1 MKRVLVLILV
11 LAFAFALFAG
21 CGGNTTGTTA
31 GTTEQQSG
39 GSTAGTTEQQS
50 GGSTAGTTEQQ
61 SGGSTAGTTEQQSG
75 GAETTEPAGGETAEE
90 LPFAAGKYKA
100 DANGLA
106 LEKYDYP
113 LPLTTSDEVISI
125 WTSCYTPE
133 YLEEEGYDSMPFA
146 QEVFNRTG
154 VHTEHVMAPSTS
166 RAENFSVL
174 LASDDLM
181 DIMTQPQS
189 FYGGPIEK
197 AIEEEGY
204 FVNLY
209 DYRMYMPNY
218 VYEVTKDP
226 EDRNTIHKAF
236 LRDDLWAVMY
246 ELRAVKELSS
256 GAFARGDWLYKMGK
270 TNKDIKTFDDY
281 HDMFTF
287 FKTMDTCEYPATLL
301 KTLELAGA
309 YEWVGYD
316 TYCCCS
322 VTSTQVVKDG
332 KVYLSNLQENDK
344 ELMQLLVDWYK
355 EGLLDPNWTSY
366 ANIPDIGDRITTGK
380 LGYIAGT
387 RATTMKSNDSAIPED
402 APVGW
407 VAMTKP
413 QRYEGQTLHL
423 GFQTDRIYWGSAGIS
438 AKCENIPLAVTWLD
452 WRYSEEGSFLYGYGV
467 EGVSWEYDDAGNV
480 VITDFITSHPGGW
493 TMIMLTYA
501 LNSICEPG
509 LYINYAWNAPGNEVA
524 FQYTQDWEDV
534 PHDDLYVYPSGI
546 SYNDE
551 QNEKIASISADLSTY
566 LEENYLSFVDGSKP
580 MSDWDEYVEGAKAV
594 GSEELAA
601 VYQEA
606 YDAFMNS

>member
-1 MKRVLVLILV
+1 MADGR
-11 LAFAFALFAG
+11 FAD
-21 CGGNTTGTTA
+21 
-31 GTTEQQSG
+31 
-39 GSTAGTTEQQS
+39 
-50 GGSTAGTTEQQ
+50 
-61 SGGSTAGTTEQQSG
+61 
-75 GAETTEPAGGETAEE
+75 
-90 LPFAAGKYKA
+90 GKYKA

-113 LPLTTSDEVISI
+113 LPLTTDDTVISI

-133 YLEEEGYDSMPFA
+133 YLDENGYDAMPFA

-174 LASDDLM
+174 LAADDLM
-181 DIMTQPQS
+181 DIMSQPGS
-189 FYGGPIEK
+189 FYGAPLEK

-226 EDRNTIHKAF
+226 EDRNTIHKCF
-236 LRDDLWAVMY
+236 LRDDLWTVMY
-246 ELRAVKELSS
+246 ELRAVRELSS

-281 HDMFTF
+281 HDMFAF

-316 TYCCCS
+316 TYACCS
-322 VTSTQVVKDG
+322 VTSTQTVKDG

-344 ELMQLLVDWYK
+344 ELMQLIVDWYA

-366 ANIPDIGDRITTGK
+366 ANIPDIGDRIKTGK
-380 LGYIAGT
+380 MGYIAGT
-387 RATTMKSNDSAIPED
+387 RATTMKANDEAIPED

-423 GFQTDRIYWGSAGIS
+423 GFQTDRVYWGSAGIS
-438 AKCENIPLAVTWLD
+438 AKCEDIPLAITWLD

-467 EGVSWEYDDAGNV
+467 EGVSWEYDDQGKV

-509 LYINYAWNAPGNEVA
+509 LYINYAWNAPGNEVS

-551 QNEKIASISADLSTY
+551 QNEAIASISADLSTY

-580 MSDWDEYVEGAKAV
+580 MSDWDEYVAGAKEIGADDLV
-594 GSEELAA
+594 AI
-601 VYQEA
+601 YQEA
-606 YDAFMNS
+606 YDQFMAS